1 MQSIISGYFGI
12 TLMFILHHF
21 TFSRIDGAHFTKPVP
36 TKIKNR
42 EKKKKN
48 QQGYKV
54 YLVYVY
60 VGEQEKMKEKEP
72 MNS

>member
-1 MQSIISGYFGI
+1 MEPISQN
-12 TLMFILHHF
+12 LSLPK
-21 TFSRIDGAHFTKPVP
+21 SRTG
-36 TKIKNR
+36 R
-42 EKKKKN
+42 KKKNN

-60 VGEQEKMKEKEP
+60 VGQQEKMKEKEP